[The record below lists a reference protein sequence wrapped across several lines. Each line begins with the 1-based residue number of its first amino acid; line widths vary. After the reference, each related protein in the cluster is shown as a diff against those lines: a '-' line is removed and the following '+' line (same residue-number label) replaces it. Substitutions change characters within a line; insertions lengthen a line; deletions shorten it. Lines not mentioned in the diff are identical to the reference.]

1 MINNGILH
9 FLFWQETRD
18 KQTADDYKRLLHQ
31 LSKLPVN
38 EYKFDYITQLKDKRE
53 GKTLIGLLVCIITLN
68 NISCLSWLPS
78 LTEEESLDSCNEWVI
93 YCCLTPNEQFS
104 SYIKVRT
111 SYI

>member
-53 GKTLIGLLVCIITLN
+53 GKTLIGLLVCIITVCFSPFTL
-68 NISCLSWLPS
+68 
-78 LTEEESLDSCNEWVI
+78 ESI
-93 YCCLTPNEQFS
+93 FA
-104 SYIKVRT
+104 
-111 SYI
+111 